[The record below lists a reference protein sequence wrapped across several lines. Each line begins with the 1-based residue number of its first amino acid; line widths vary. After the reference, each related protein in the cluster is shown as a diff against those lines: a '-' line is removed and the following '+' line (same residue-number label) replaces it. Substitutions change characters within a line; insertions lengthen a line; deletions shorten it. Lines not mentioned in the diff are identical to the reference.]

1 MNTRGQLAYRPVH
14 GTEANVTRLQ
24 ALRLWR
30 GLHVEGSRFQGL
42 AMRPSPVR
50 SDGYEVLVWDRERM
64 TPPVWVGHRAQLPP
78 DASRLLG
85 GGGREG

>member
-1 MNTRGQLAYRPVH
+1 M
-14 GTEANVTRLQ
+14 TRLQ

-50 SDGYEVLVWDRERM
+50 TDRYEVLVRDRDQM
-64 TPPVWVGHRAQLPP
+64 APPVWVGNRAQLPP
-78 DASRLLG
+78 AALMPHGD
-85 GGGREG
+85 GGREG